1 MVKKIVFSVFFFIVG
16 YLFFDE
22 FYYAFSISVTSYF
35 VYMLLF
41 SSTGIFAFREFAL
54 FLYALNYLLSPTITY
69 HIDRSLLEYPMKIAA
84 ENYFSVA
91 IPGYICLVLGMYAF
105 NTRIFKPRIDKMKKD
120 SAANLSLLKF
130 FTWFGFILRFMMSF
144 FPGELAF
151 FLLIL
156 SSLRFI
162 GSFAI
167 FMIDPKTYWWYPAF
181 ILVVEI
187 YFAAIGGLYHD
198 AIMWILFFSMFFVY
212 VTKPTVRM
220 RLVSAAVLIFAIVF
234 IQNLKGSY
242 RKKTWTEGS
251 ESSLSLVLETS
262 NEISDETLSDKNLLS
277 ILSRS
282 NQAWILASTID
293 RMDRVG
299 DFQQL
304 YILGL
309 YVETSILPR
318 ILAPNK
324 LKSGEKKI
332 FNTFSGHR
340 INANTSM
347 GLGIFAD
354 GYIALGFLGV
364 VLFTFG
370 LGLFFNLTFLIVE
383 SWMKLSEFY
392 VLMLLPLLNYAVR
405 PDCETQAT
413 INHIV
418 KGLIVFSVIVT
429 LTKFNFVFRG
439 DNRSRLKRKL
449 ITSSN
454 IY

>member
-1 MVKKIVFSVFFFIVG
+1 MVKKFAFSIFFFIVA
-16 YLFFDE
+16 YFFFGE

-35 VYMLLF
+35 VYGLLF
-41 SSTGIFAFREFAL
+41 SSTMIFAFREWAL

-69 HIDRSLLEYPMKIAA
+69 QIDKALLVYPMKISADY
-84 ENYFSVA
+84 YFSLA
-91 IPGYICLVLGMYAF
+91 IPGFFSLVFGMYAF
-105 NTRIFKPRIDKMKKD
+105 RTRIFKPRIDKMKKD

-130 FTWFGFILRFMMSF
+130 FIWFGLGLRFLLSF

-151 FLLIL
+151 FFLIL
-156 SSLRFI
+156 SMLRFI

-167 FMIDPKTYWWYPAF
+167 FIIDPRKYWLYPTF
-181 ILVVEI
+181 ILVVEL
-187 YFAAIGGLYHD
+187 YLAAIGGLYHD
-198 AIMWILFFSMFFVY
+198 AIMWILFFSIFFVY
-212 VTKPTVRM
+212 VTKPTIRM
-220 RLVSAAVLIFAIVF
+220 RLLSAVVLILAIVF
-234 IQNLKGSY
+234 IQNLKGNY

-262 NEISDETLSDKNLLS
+262 NEISDETLSDENLLS
-277 ILSRS
+277 TLSRT

-309 YVETSILPR
+309 YMEAAILPR

-332 FNTFSGHR
+332 FNTFSGHK
-340 INANTSM
+340 INSNTSM
-347 GLGIFAD
+347 GLGVFSD
-354 GYIALGFLGV
+354 GYIAFGLWGV
-364 VLFTFG
+364 ILFTFG
-370 LGLFFNLTFLIVE
+370 LGLLFNLSFLIVE

-418 KGLIVFSVIVT
+418 KGLIILGFVVS
-429 LTKFNFVFRG
+429 LTKFSFVFG
-439 DNRSRLKRKL
+439 GGMGTTVKRKM
-449 ITSSN
+449 ITRFDD
-454 IY
+454 